1 MNIFEFKNAFLS
13 EQTTPNFKIVK
24 MIDLIIEVYIRS
36 IVEINISCVSSFI
49 AFGLRSEW
57 DWCFNAFMLY
67 SE

>member
-1 MNIFEFKNAFLS
+1 MIIFKFENAFLS
-13 EQTTPNFKIVK
+13 EQTTPNCKIVK

-36 IVEINISCVSSFI
+36 IVEINICISSFI
-49 AFGLRSEW
+49 ALGLRSEW